1 LGEPERRWQALC
13 IELKLAGE
21 LIRTTEGSAAQD
33 HGRFCQPW
41 YPCRHV
47 VIYDALTYTQ
57 RGKQCLD
64 NARRSAM
71 SVPPVLLLVLDE
83 VEMIGICCVTCRM
96 CVCGSVIVYRTCS
109 GITIDVEL
117 DLT

>member
-1 LGEPERRWQALC
+1 VSKERRWQALC
-13 IELKLAGE
+13 TELKLAGE

-57 RGKQCLD
+57 RAVDDALTTLVDLRCMSCASCA
-64 NARRSAM
+64 ARS
-71 SVPPVLLLVLDE
+71 L
-83 VEMIGICCVTCRM
+83 
-96 CVCGSVIVYRTCS
+96 
-109 GITIDVEL
+109 
-117 DLT
+117 